1 MRRVTRQPAA
11 LLAWTENGSLC
22 GLSNAGGIVAQADFD
37 YEGALAYAR
46 KHLASLGVTAEAGN
60 LANAAAMGITQMV
73 WRNGPI
79 EDAHAGARG
88 RRNGLHD
95 GVMFA
100 RNTWVYSQALEAVRS
115 SDQYALLRFE
125 KQILDRELV
134 WPGTS
139 GNLTQFGYG
148 ALGEIK
154 KHAKKR
160 IDYLMFLEEQ
170 FQREEFMLLTSIQ
183 GFGASDHFGMPG
195 WEPRVRAAIERIRGD
210 DPEFVTRL
218 KTVYDIDFGEIMK
231 KAPAVVHDDLPE
243 VERALLDAP
252 YELGAQ
258 TLDWFA
264 WNPVLDRTP

>member
-1 MRRVTRQPAA
+1 M
-11 LLAWTENGSLC
+11 TETD
-22 GLSNAGGIVAQADFD
+22 VD
-37 YEGALAYAR
+37 YEGAIAYAR
-46 KHLASLGVTAEAGN
+46 KHLASLGVTSEGGN
-60 LANAAAMGITQMV
+60 LANAAAMGITQLV

-100 RNTWVYSQALEAVRS
+100 RNTWVYHQALEAVQ
-115 SDQYALLRFE
+115 SDHKYALLRFE
-125 KQILDRELV
+125 KRILDRELV

-139 GNLTQFGYG
+139 GTLTQFGYG

-160 IDYLMFLEEQ
+160 IDYLMFLQEE
-170 FQREEFMLLTSIQ
+170 FQPEEFMLLASIH

-210 DPEFVTRL
+210 DPDFVERL
-218 KTVYDIDFGEIMK
+218 RAVYDIDFGEILK

-243 VERALLDAP
+243 VERTLLNAP
-252 YELGAQ
+252 YELGAEA
-258 TLDWFA
+258 LDWFA
-264 WNPVLDRTP
+264 WNPVLDRSA